1 MDHPA
6 LNQQLSLFRE
16 EMAEDTE
23 EVAKENRLKI
33 PDGSADIG
41 GLLKAVE
48 VRIFATKDGSALFS
62 QHAPQA
68 KYRSNPKGFL
78 TLLENLNEIQPS
90 EKFKPVDKEKEKEF
104 KAEMDRLRAEKDA
117 EIRRLRQKLV
127 RNSSRLCVLSFLL
140 MLFCRMRPRLTR
152 RPTRPF
158 RPFFRSCRHKSPILH
173 RRKCWLR
180 RLRR

>member
-48 VRIFATKDGSALFS
+48 VCLHSCT
-62 QHAPQA
+62 AP
-68 KYRSNPKGFL
+68 
-78 TLLENLNEIQPS
+78 
-90 EKFKPVDKEKEKEF
+90 
-104 KAEMDRLRAEKDA
+104 
-117 EIRRLRQKLV
+117 
-127 RNSSRLCVLSFLL
+127 LSFLTHFL
-140 MLFCRMRPRLTR
+140 GQISIESQGTLDSAGESERNSAVRKAKA
-152 RPTRPF
+152 
-158 RPFFRSCRHKSPILH
+158 CRHGERERIQG
-173 RRKCWLR
+173 
-180 RLRR
+180 